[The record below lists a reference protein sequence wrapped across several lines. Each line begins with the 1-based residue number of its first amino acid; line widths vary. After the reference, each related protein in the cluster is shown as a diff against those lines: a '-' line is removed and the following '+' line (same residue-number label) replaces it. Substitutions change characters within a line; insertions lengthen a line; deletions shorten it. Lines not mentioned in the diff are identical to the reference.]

1 MTEKTITGAA
11 AMAIRTRRGL
21 NQTAFWNHVG
31 VTQSGGCR
39 YEAGRKIPRP
49 VQILLRIA
57 YIPAYGIR
65 LATDLISR
73 APTGRA
79 KTRQPVKEKRMA
91 AKKPAAPAKKPAPKK
106 PAKKC

>member
-1 MTEKTITGAA
+1 MKEKPITGAA
-11 AMAIRTRRGL
+11 ALAIRTRRGI

-39 YEAGRKIPRP
+39 YEAGRNIPRP
-49 VQILLRIA
+49 VQTLLRIA
-57 YIPAYGIR
+57 YMPDGSRI
-65 LATDLISR
+65 ATDLISR

-91 AKKPAAPAKKPAPKK
+91 TKKPAAPAKKPAPKK